1 MVLCD
6 QHLCLAFILSMIW
19 ASLVIMLDCL
29 GYCRSKTKF
38 YPKDVA
44 ERPDQKI
51 VKMVSQEDSDDE
63 PLSSVV
69 RLVSSIQY
77 DF

>member
-1 MVLCD
+1 
-6 QHLCLAFILSMIW
+6 MIRR
-19 ASLVIMLDCL
+19 SLVIMLDCL

-38 YPKDVA
+38 YTNDVA
-44 ERPDQKI
+44 ERPDQKM

-69 RLVSSIQY
+69 G
-77 DF
+77 